1 MIAEETPFIF
11 LRLNILRESLER
23 ELLMDGLPFEYS
35 FEVNIKMQGFF
46 FVKKGAKDLSYSQ
59 MNNMFGLMLYVPVNS
74 YCHFGMVSS
83 PNGKSHDWR
92 EKV

>member
-35 FEVNIKMQGFF
+35 FEVNIKMQGFYF
-46 FVKKGAKDLSYSQ
+46 CQERGQRLSYSQ

-74 YCHFGMVSS
+74 YCHVGMVSLA
-83 PNGKSHDWR
+83 NGKSHDWR

>member
-35 FEVNIKMQGFF
+35 FEVNIKMQDFIF
-46 FVKKGAKDLSYSQ
+46 AKKEAKDLSYSQ
-59 MNNMFGLMLYVPVNS
+59 MNNMFG
-74 YCHFGMVSS
+74 
-83 PNGKSHDWR
+83 
-92 EKV
+92 